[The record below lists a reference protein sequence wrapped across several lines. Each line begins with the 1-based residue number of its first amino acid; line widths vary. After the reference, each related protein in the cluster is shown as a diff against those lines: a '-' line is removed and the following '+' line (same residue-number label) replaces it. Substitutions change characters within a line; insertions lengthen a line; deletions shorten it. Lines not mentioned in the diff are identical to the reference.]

1 MRKLVLVLFL
11 LAIVKI
17 EAQQNRGIE
26 KSDSRRGFFVSLSG
40 GLTSPTGN
48 YKTYSDAVTN
58 ADGQILFG
66 ATEKITGKSQ
76 FNLDAG
82 YRFGAFGL
90 GLSFGFFQ
98 HELSD
103 LSFQSDLFDTN
114 FPILQNGGAIDGIY
128 YGTGPDYRLAFGK
141 FSTTTSARIGL
152 MNVSTSN
159 YTGSYNGTDTD
170 VPLELIRTEFASD
183 GKTSLAYSSVGLKL
197 SYDIS
202 KQLSLFTK
210 TDYFISLGDGLKVT
224 DNGVIPADRN
234 KDKLIT
240 EIDLKFPEE
249 LQHFTKERFVKPKMV
264 NVGFGLTYNF
274 NAPKIK
280 ASTGRNPQ
288 KGKEIKVAK
297 SVDSHSKMPPRDI
310 DKPFLM
316 QKGTVVFTNP
326 SKKDNKRQQKIIAI
340 LPANNSSFKSVD
352 DIENFTWELVGD
364 KIPNPHYIIEIT
376 KIGSN
381 RQAQRVYVGTSS
393 DTKIAAKKV
402 AKFKAGKAL
411 ADTVKR
417 KGNVDDGSNEE
428 QAGDGQYS
436 WKVTETTTGA
446 SSNPHYF
453 TVSQCEIDFTIANE
467 TIECLGFEGEN
478 RKYKICFSS
487 TYQSSTG
494 NLTYSPPS
502 GLFVY
507 DQSNNPISATLVGS
521 NTSLQTQVGSP
532 QNTINYCFEVLVNSS
547 VISIGFGL
555 QGDDLDPTSITC
567 QPGASL
573 MFNELPNCI
582 CDECEDKNLSFDNF
596 NISLNG
602 TSGNQFNFNG
612 NINVNVPIYGI
623 EFQIQSFSYS
633 ANPSACSEGISNLE
647 ESGMFLMP
655 GTTINGS
662 TSLQLANET
671 ASGSASS
678 NDNATKNIKYS
689 SNTALTGA
697 IPVNLTIGLPG
708 PISGLDP
715 SCCVIEY
722 NVCIKVK
729 IFYDDGSCKSCV
741 FTHCFNFNNQ

>member
-11 LAIVKI
+11 LAIVKM
-17 EAQQNRGIE
+17 EAQQNLGIE

-48 YKTYSDAVTN
+48 YKTYSDSVTN

-66 ATEKITGKSQ
+66 ATEKINGKSQ

-90 GLSFGFFQ
+90 GFSIGYFS

-103 LSFQSDLFDTN
+103 LTFQSDLFNAD
-114 FPILQNGGAIDGIY
+114 FPLLKNVGSIDGTY
-128 YGTGPDYRLAFGK
+128 YGTGPDYTYSFGK
-141 FSTTTSARIGL
+141 FSTTASARIGL
-152 MNVSTSN
+152 MNFSTDTF
-159 YTGSYNGTDTD
+159 TGSYNGSDTD
-170 VPLELIRTEFASD
+170 APIEIIRTEFASD
-183 GKTSLAYSSVGLKL
+183 GKTSLGYSSVGLKL

-210 TDYFISLGDGLKVT
+210 TDYFITLSDGLKVT
-224 DNGVIPADRN
+224 DNGVVLNDIN
-234 KDKLIT
+234 KDQLIT
-240 EIDLKFPEE
+240 AADFDFAGPGL
-249 LQHFTKERFVKPKMV
+249 ERFENERFTKPKMV

-274 NAPKIK
+274 DAPK
-280 ASTGRNPQ
+280 TRVRNGPKQ
-288 KGKEIKVAK
+288 TGKEIKVAK

-436 WKVTETTTGA
+436 WKVTETSTGI
-446 SSNPHYF
+446 SSAPSF
-453 TVSQCEIDFTIANE
+453 FSVSNCEFDLQITNE
-467 TIECLGFEGEN
+467 TIECLGYEGEN

-494 NLTYSPPS
+494 NLTFANSGS

-507 DQSNNPISATLVGS
+507 HPINNSLNPTNISPSLVTQIGAT
-521 NTSLQTQVGSP
+521 TSTVS
-532 QNTINYCFEVLVNSS
+532 YCFEVTVSAS
-547 VISIGFGL
+547 VTSIGFGL
-555 QGDDLDPTSITC
+555 QGDDLDLSPVTC

-573 MFNELPNCI
+573 MFDELPDCI
-582 CDECEDKNLSFDNF
+582 CDECEDTELSFDNF